1 MFRNW
6 LLVSLLIHVLLIIGA
21 GFTIANKPVPAAIP
35 LCLELAGEPVEVK
48 ESGSNISHGKAR
60 QPKTLKK
67 QPDIVKAAEES
78 PPAIPADTEDSLKM
92 TTAVETGAD
101 TPEPQASPINERD
114 SATETGSGLS
124 VESEN
129 RSTGWVPEGRL
140 PIYAP
145 RPNYPIQARL
155 NNWEGSVLL
164 EVTVGPDG
172 QVQQAT
178 VLQSSDYSI
187 LDRAAQKTLKKWRYQ
202 PFDEDGLAV
211 IWLTRVRIKF
221 VLEE

>member
-6 LLVSLLIHVLLIIGA
+6 LLVSLLLHVLLIIGA
-21 GFTIANKPVPAAIP
+21 GFTIANRPVPAAIP
-35 LCLELAGEPVEVK
+35 LCLELGEPVEVK

-67 QPDIVKAAEES
+67 QPDIVKAAEET
-78 PPAIPADTEDSLKM
+78 PPATPADTEDSLKM

-101 TPEPQASPINERD
+101 TPEQQASHIIERD
-114 SATETGSGLS
+114 NATETGSGLS
-124 VESEN
+124 VASEN
-129 RSTGWVPEGRL
+129 RSTGGVPEGRS

-178 VLQSSDYSI
+178 VLQSSDYPI
-187 LDRAAQKTLKKWRYQ
+187 LDRAAQKTLKRWRYQ
-202 PFDEDGLAV
+202 PFGEDGLAA